1 MFGVVV
7 CPKCKKARGV
17 VLGSARA
24 RCPRCGRSIDLSKA
38 RVFYKT
44 DSQTELAEAVKKMMD
59 RLSEGIEEIDV
70 ERKRK
75 GRIPAKKETSKRRT
89 EESLLAAAKE
99 LTVRLGSSGVEDLA
113 ASLDIKDAEEASK
126 LIDAM
131 LAYGLLLEPRPG
143 RYRAA

>member
-17 VLGSARA
+17 IIGSAKA
-24 RCPRCGRSIDLSKA
+24 KCPRCGHSIDLSKA

-44 DSQTELAEAVKKMMD
+44 DSQAELAEAAKKMMD
-59 RLSEGIEEIDV
+59 RLSEGIEDIDV
-70 ERKRK
+70 ERKR
-75 GRIPAKKETSKRRT
+75 RRPVVKKETRPRRT
-89 EESLLAAAKE
+89 EDSLVAVAKQ
-99 LTVRLGSSGVEDLA
+99 LTMAQGTFAVEDFANGLE
-113 ASLDIKDAEEASK
+113 IKDVVVASK

-131 LAYGLLLEPRPG
+131 LAQGLLLEPRPG

>member
-24 RCPRCGRSIDLSKA
+24 KCPRCGHSIDLSKA

-44 DSQTELAEAVKKMMD
+44 EKQAELAEAVKKMND
-59 RLSEGIEEIDV
+59 RLSEGIEDIDV
-70 ERKRK
+70 ERKR
-75 GRIPAKKETSKRRT
+75 RRSVTKKETKARRT
-89 EESLLAAAKE
+89 EDSLVALAKE
-99 LTVRLGSSGVEDLA
+99 LTESSGSFSLEDFARGLE
-113 ASLDIKDAEEASK
+113 LKDEEEASR
-126 LIDAM
+126 LVEAM
-131 LAYGLLLEPRPG
+131 LAQGLLVEPRPG

>member
-24 RCPRCGRSIDLSKA
+24 RCPRCGHSIDLSRA

-70 ERKRK
+70 ERKR
-75 GRIPAKKETSKRRT
+75 RRPVPAKETRKRRT
-89 EESLLAAAKE
+89 EESLVAVAKE
-99 LTVRLGSSGVEDLA
+99 LTLSLGSFEVMDF
-113 ASLDIKDAEEASK
+113 ASSLEIKNAEEASK

-131 LAYGLLLEPRPG
+131 LAQGLLLEPRPG